1 MEAPVIPFLLA
12 LAVTLVVTTLGHRY
26 ARELV
31 SRKLRYVPA
40 AQTSKAPIIAGVGAT
55 ILALPLVAILPLV
68 GLGTAICFGLA
79 VGIGAAAG
87 ARDVKGRL
95 GGF

>member
-1 MEAPVIPFLLA
+1 MITFLLA
-12 LAVTLVVTTLGHRY
+12 FAVTVVVTTLGHRY

-40 AQTSKAPIIAGVGAT
+40 AQTGKAPIIAGIGAT
-55 ILALPLVAILPLV
+55 ILALPLVPLLPFV
-68 GLGTAICFGLA
+68 GLGTALCFGIA
-79 VGIGAAAG
+79 VGLGAAAG
-87 ARDVKGRL
+87 TRDVKGRL

>member
-1 MEAPVIPFLLA
+1 MLTLIIA
-12 LAVTLVVTTLGHRY
+12 LAITLIVTGLGHKY

-31 SRKLRYVPA
+31 SRKLRYVSA
-40 AQTSKAPIIAGVGAT
+40 AQTPAAPFIAGIGAT
-55 ILALPLVAILPLV
+55 ILALPIVGLLPLV
-68 GLGTAICFGLA
+68 TTVTALCFGVS
-79 VGIGAAAG
+79 VGFGAAAG

>member
-1 MEAPVIPFLLA
+1 VITLIVS
-12 LAVTLVVTTLGHRY
+12 LAVALVVTTLGHRY
-26 ARELV
+26 AREMV

-40 AQTSKAPIIAGVGAT
+40 AQSTVAPFIAGVGAT
-55 ILALPLVAILPLV
+55 VLALPVVALVPIIGVGTALVFGLSV
-68 GLGTAICFGLA
+68 GL
-79 VGIGAAAG
+79 GAAAG

>member
-1 MEAPVIPFLLA
+1 MIPLIISI
-12 LAVTLVVTTLGHRY
+12 AVALVVTTLGHRY
-26 ARELV
+26 AREMV

-40 AQTSKAPIIAGVGAT
+40 AQSGAAPFIAGIGAT
-55 ILALPLVAILPLV
+55 LVALPVVALVPVIGVGTAMVFGLSV
-68 GLGTAICFGLA
+68 GL
-79 VGIGAAAG
+79 GAAAG

>member
-1 MEAPVIPFLLA
+1 MITLIVS
-12 LAVTLVVTTLGHRY
+12 LAVALVVTTLGHRY
-26 ARELV
+26 AREMV

-40 AQTSKAPIIAGVGAT
+40 AQSTAAPFIAGVGAT
-55 ILALPLVAILPLV
+55 ILALPVVALVPIIGVGTALVFGLSV
-68 GLGTAICFGLA
+68 GL
-79 VGIGAAAG
+79 GAAAG

>member
-1 MEAPVIPFLLA
+1 MITLIVS
-12 LAVTLVVTTLGHRY
+12 LAVALVVTTLGHRY
-26 ARELV
+26 AREMV

-40 AQTSKAPIIAGVGAT
+40 AQSTVAPFIAGVGAT
-55 ILALPLVAILPLV
+55 VLALPVVALVPIIGVGTALVFGLSV
-68 GLGTAICFGLA
+68 GL
-79 VGIGAAAG
+79 GAAAG

>member
-1 MEAPVIPFLLA
+1 MFMFLIGLAITVIA
-12 LAVTLVVTTLGHRY
+12 TTLGHKY

-31 SRKLRYVPA
+31 SRRLRYVPA
-40 AQTSKAPIIAGVGAT
+40 AQSSKAPIIAGVGA
-55 ILALPLVAILPLV
+55 ALVAIPLVALLPIV
-68 GLGTAICFGLA
+68 GIGTAICFGLA
-79 VGIGAAAG
+79 VGMGAAAG

>member
-1 MEAPVIPFLLA
+1 MITFLLA

-26 ARELV
+26 ARALV
-31 SRKLRYVPA
+31 SRRLRYVPA
-40 AQTSKAPIIAGVGAT
+40 AQTSKAPVIAGIGAT
-55 ILALPLVAILPLV
+55 ILALPLVALLPVV
-68 GLGTAICFGLA
+68 GLGTAIVFGLA
-79 VGIGAAAG
+79 VGLGAAAG

>member
-1 MEAPVIPFLLA
+1 MLTFIVA
-12 LAVTLVVTTLGHRY
+12 LAITLVVTTLGHKY

-40 AQTSKAPIIAGVGAT
+40 AQTPIAPVVAGVGAAL
-55 ILALPLVAILPLV
+55 LALPVAGLLPIV
-68 GLGTAICFGLA
+68 GAGTAICFGLA
-79 VGIGAAAG
+79 VGLGAAAG

>member
-1 MEAPVIPFLLA
+1 MITLLLA
-12 LAVTLVVTTLGHRY
+12 LAVTFVVASLGHKY
-26 ARELV
+26 AREMV
-31 SRKLRYVPA
+31 SRRLRYVPA
-40 AQTSKAPIIAGVGAT
+40 AHSSRAPIIAGVGAA
-55 ILALPLVAILPLV
+55 LLVLPLVPLLPLV

-79 VGIGAAAG
+79 VGLGAAAG

>member
-1 MEAPVIPFLLA
+1 MLTLITFLAA
-12 LAVTLVVTTLGHRY
+12 LAITLVVTALGHKYTRD
-26 ARELV
+26 LI

-40 AQTSKAPIIAGVGAT
+40 AQSPAAPFVAGIGAT
-55 ILALPLVAILPLV
+55 LVALPLAGLLPLV
-68 GLGTAICFGLA
+68 SAATAICFGLS
-79 VGIGAAAG
+79 VGLGAAAG

>member
-1 MEAPVIPFLLA
+1 MIPFIIGLA
-12 LAVTLVVTTLGHRY
+12 ASLAASYFGHRY

-31 SRKLRYVPA
+31 NRRLRYVSA
-40 AQTSKAPIIAGVGAT
+40 AQSPGAPFIAGAAAALVALPVVALVPIIGAGT
-55 ILALPLVAILPLV
+55 AIVFGLGV
-68 GLGTAICFGLA
+68 GLG
-79 VGIGAAAG
+79 AAQG